1 MERGQIFDKNT
12 LLVYLINELINPT
25 KNYKVKT
32 VLTSEGCWTGK
43 IIIEETTQEA
53 KDIDEY
59 YICLGDNTKKG
70 REAYLNGIY

>member
-1 MERGQIFDKNT
+1 MEREQIFDKNT
-12 LLVYLINELINPT
+12 LLVYLINELISPQ

-32 VLTSEGCWTGK
+32 VLTSSGCWTGK

-59 YICLGDNTKKG
+59 YICLGNNLKE
-70 REAYLNGIY
+70 R

>member
-1 MERGQIFDKNT
+1 MEKEQIFDKNT
-12 LLVYLINELINPT
+12 LLVYLINELISPT

-43 IIIEETTQEA
+43 IIIEETTQDAE

-59 YICLGDNTKKG
+59 YICLGNQTKRG
-70 REAYLNGIY
+70 REE